1 MAPFISRTALRSA
14 HTKSTDPARND
25 GQRSLSRCG
34 RLGASTRTPR
44 SAKLAASDKGSAAA
58 EWHRFSPDEQFLY
71 VSNSSR
77 RDLDALPGKSGW
89 NADRGELF
97 FDATSILAK
106 ESRRDQSRSSR
117 NLYGSGPGGVWIFSP
132 AGKHIATIL
141 MPERVANLNWGG
153 SDGKS
158 LYITASSSV
167 YPHRFEDYGVR
178 P

>member
-1 MAPFISRTALRSA
+1 MRYRVKA
-14 HTKSTDPARND
+14 D
-25 GQRSLSRCG
+25 GTL
-34 RLGASTRTPR
+34 T
-44 SAKLAASDKGSAAA
+44 
-58 EWHRFSPDEQFLY
+58 E
-71 VSNSSR
+71 
-77 RDLDALPGKSGW
+77 
-89 NADRGELF
+89 GELF
-97 FDATSILAK
+97 FDATSDPREGGPDGIK
-106 ESRRDQSRSSR
+106 VDQAG

-167 YPHRFEDYGVR
+167 YRIDLKITGVR